1 MRIRKVQGKDK
12 FKLDMSGSEM
22 RTLTIALANLN
33 YVDFEEDL
41 AEHNMSKSEASS
53 NHLGLFSSFSE
64 MTGMYPSKFIKN
76 TIPEDVKPFVDSPPV
91 GKEVF

>member
-12 FKLDMSGSEM
+12 FKLDMTGSEM

-41 AEHNMSKSEASS
+41 AEHNMSKKEASS
-53 NHLGLFSSFSE
+53 NHLGLFSNFSE
-64 MTGMYPSKFIKN
+64 ATGMYPSKTIKDLDGVV
-76 TIPEDVKPFVDSPPV
+76 ESEKV
-91 GKEVF
+91 EEA